1 MSLTKAF
8 PIRFIKPTRY
18 TIKTRFLILSDTHA
32 CDVAAPK
39 QYADVALHCGDLT
52 QRSKMSEF
60 RKSLAL
66 LKSINSPLKLVIPG
80 NHDFTLD
87 EMLFRGGEI
96 KTRRLLS
103 PKEREM
109 EYGRTGDAIALMEEA
124 REAGIFYLKEG
135 TYSFKLGNGASLKLF
150 ASPYISSLL
159 EWGFRYEPSEGHKY
173 EIEEGT
179 DLVMTHCPP
188 KGILDA
194 NYQGNEVGCRHLFE
208 AVARIRP
215 RLHCFGH
222 SHEGW
227 GAKLVTWR
235 GDAASK
241 RPSRMAD
248 VDEYHSLLVQHL
260 DGLRRLRQ
268 DDEKII
274 EEKAEMARAAYNER
288 CYRTS
293 HCSGDDHPIMFGR
306 KTLFIN
312 AAMKGSKEDEYPLHL
327 PWLVDAE
334 LPMANAD

>member
-1 MSLTKAF
+1 MSFTKAF
-8 PIRFIKPTRY
+8 PRRSIKPTGN
-18 TIKTRFLILSDTHA
+18 TIRTRFLILSDTHA
-32 CDVAAPK
+32 CDVTAPK
-39 QYADVALHCGDLT
+39 HYADVALHCGDLT
-52 QRSKMSEF
+52 QRSKLSEF

-66 LKSINSPLKLVIPG
+66 LQSINSPLKLVIPG

-87 EMLFRGGEI
+87 ETLFRGREF

-103 PKEREM
+103 TKESEM
-109 EYGRTGDAIALMEEA
+109 EYGRTGDAIALMEEV

-135 TYSFKLGNGASLKLF
+135 THQFKLGNGASLKLF
-150 ASPYISSLL
+150 ASPYIPSLL

-194 NYQGNEVGCRHLFE
+194 NYQGDEVGCRHLFE

-248 VDEYHSLLVQHL
+248 VDEYHSVLVQDL
-260 DGLRRLRQ
+260 DGLRRSSQ
-268 DDEKII
+268 DDEKVV
-274 EEKAEMARAAYNER
+274 EEKTEMARAAYNER
-288 CYRTS
+288 CCRTS
-293 HCSGDDHPIMFGR
+293 HCFDDDHPITFGR

-312 AAMKGSKEDEYPLHL
+312 AAVKGNKDDEHPMHL

-334 LPMANAD
+334 LPVANAD